1 MNMIKHDQNLTM
13 SSREIA
19 ELTGKRHDN
28 VKADVTKMLDELNL
42 DVLNFQGIYFDAQN
56 RKQTEYK
63 LDRDL
68 TLTLVSGYNIKLRHA
83 IIERLDELEKSQVKL
98 PMLPNFSNPAEAA
111 RAWAEQYEANA
122 IKQQQLELAAPK
134 VKFVESLVER
144 KSLMNATQIAQQF
157 GKSAVWLNKQL
168 EDLDV
173 YNKSVKRGRTFQ
185 KWFID
190 RGFGEM
196 KQTEVG
202 YPQALFSPAG
212 EIWIHQKFVSE
223 GIL

>member
-19 ELTGKRHDN
+19 ELTGSRHDN
-28 VKADVTKMLDELNL
+28 VKISMERMKNSGVIGFTATQEKPSA
-42 DVLNFQGIYFDAQN
+42 QGGRPLTVYNVNKRDSYIVVAQLSPEFTA
-56 RKQTEYK
+56 R
-63 LDRDL
+63 LVDRWQ
-68 TLTLVSGYNIKLRHA
+68 
-83 IIERLDELEKSQVKL
+83 ELE
-98 PMLPNFSNPAEAA
+98 
-111 RAWAEQYEANA
+111 EANQLHLPKTFSEA
-122 IKQQQLELAAPK
+122 LQLASDQARQLELAAPK

>member
-1 MNMIKHDQNLTM
+1 MHITTRDQNLTM

-19 ELTGKRHDN
+19 QLTNSRHDS
-28 VKADVTKMLDELNL
+28 VKRSMERMASSLVISITPTVEPTAGGGKPITIYHVTKRDSY
-42 DVLNFQGIYFDAQN
+42 VVVAQLSPEFTA
-56 RKQTEYK
+56 R
-63 LDRDL
+63 LVDRWQ
-68 TLTLVSGYNIKLRHA
+68 
-83 IIERLDELEKSQVKL
+83 ELE
-98 PMLPNFSNPAEAA
+98 
-111 RAWAEQYEANA
+111 EANQLHLPKTFSEA
-122 IKQQQLELAAPK
+122 LQLASDQARQLELAAPK
-134 VKFVESLVER
+134 VKFVENLVER

-185 KWFID
+185 KWFVD
-190 RGFGEM
+190 NGLGEM

-212 EIWIHQKFVSE
+212 EIWIYQKFISE